1 MMKEKNLKLKEMGIK
16 NIIDAVK
23 NIDKIYEGT
32 FNSIFKKEHVEIMA
46 TTRMNICNSCELID
60 NQGDKCFMPGT
71 QPCCS
76 DCGCSLKFK
85 VRSPSSSCPKG
96 KWLALLTE
104 EEEEQLNN

>member
-1 MMKEKNLKLKEMGIK
+1 MKKEKTLKPKRMKIK
-16 NIIDAVK
+16 NILDAIK

-32 FNSIFKKEHVEIMA
+32 FNTIFKKEHIEIMA
-46 TTRMNICNSCELID
+46 TTRMDICNSCEFID
-60 NQGDKCFMPGT
+60 NKGDNCFAPGT

-85 VRSPSSSCPKG
+85 VRSPSSACPKE

-104 EEEEQLNN
+104 EQEEKLK